1 MTRIGITG
9 HRNLDQ
15 RFVKKYRETVF
26 KQLAKLKQKHSNI
39 ILYSALADGADRL
52 VVYEAMKLDIK
63 FIAVL
68 PMDKK
73 LYKDDFDAT
82 STIDFE
88 ILLKQANDIILL
100 THQKP
105 FSKDVQYELAGQ
117 YISDNSDILFAMWD
131 GNYNNLQGGTSNTIK
146 YHLSK
151 NKHLLY
157 LKVDRNAI

>member
-1 MTRIGITG
+1 M
-9 HRNLDQ
+9 
-15 RFVKKYRETVF
+15 KEYRETVF

-73 LYKDDFDAT
+73 LYKDDFDTT

-100 THQKP
+100 THKKP

-131 GNYNNLQGGTSNTIK
+131 GNYNYLQGGTSNTIK
-146 YHLSK
+146 YHLNK
-151 NKHLLY
+151 NKHLLH
-157 LKVDRNAI
+157 LKVGRNAI